1 MRVAMQQDHPDM
13 VPLSQP
19 GRSPNGALQPREVP
33 EPPGPKSPPDPEAD
47 DIAGEAAEPAD
58 RNQRSEAQRARM
70 GGVAGKQSKQQAVR
84 GRICEYETVGR
95 IAVLANEVEE
105 GCEVGRKGQN
115 GNRDGLSFPRSPGGI
130 NRYHPN
136 NAKAKRQIDWPV
148 RGASCPRP
156 LGIEQPQQVPRGVQS
171 AGHSP

>member
-19 GRSPNGALQPREVP
+19 GRSPNGALQPWEVP

-47 DIAGEAAEPAD
+47 DIACEAAEPAD
-58 RNQRSEAQRARM
+58 RNQRAEAQRARM
-70 GGVAGKQSKQQAVR
+70 GGVAGEQSKQQAVR

-115 GNRDGLSFPRSPGGI
+115 GNRDGLSFPRSPGGM
-130 NRYHPN
+130 NRYHSN
-136 NAKAKRQIDWPV
+136 IAKPSGRLTGRLAGKADLDRL
-148 RGASCPRP
+148 ASRN
-156 LGIEQPQQVPRGVQS
+156 LSKFPRGV
-171 AGHSP
+171 